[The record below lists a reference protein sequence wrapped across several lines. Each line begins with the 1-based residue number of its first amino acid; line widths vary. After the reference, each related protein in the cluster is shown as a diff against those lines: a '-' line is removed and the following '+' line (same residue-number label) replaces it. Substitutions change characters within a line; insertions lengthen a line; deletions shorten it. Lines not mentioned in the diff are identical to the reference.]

1 MAVVASRA
9 QGHKDSGAGDPTLVT
24 DTGRAEAM
32 IGRYYRAPISSA
44 HDRHLEGR
52 EALGNVYVDGPTL
65 ARYEAPGRAD

>member
-44 HDRHLEGR
+44 HDRHFGDSR
-52 EALGNVYVDGPTL
+52 Q
-65 ARYEAPGRAD
+65 ARRGERYGMVSDDQIAGS